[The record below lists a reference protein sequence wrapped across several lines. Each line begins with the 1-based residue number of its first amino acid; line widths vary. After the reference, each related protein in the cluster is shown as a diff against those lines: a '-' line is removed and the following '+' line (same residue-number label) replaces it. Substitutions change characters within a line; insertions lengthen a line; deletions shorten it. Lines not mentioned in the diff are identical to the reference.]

1 MRGIFGVL
9 SLMIALV
16 VVGILAKKQL
26 GASPIAPASLQR
38 PGQVDPALTP
48 PDTRPGASPQAQS
61 QQQQQQQVRQSLESA
76 MQQARPMPDDQ

>member
-16 VVGILAKKQL
+16 VVGILVKEQL

-38 PGQVDPALTP
+38 AGQVDAALTP
-48 PDTRPGASPQAQS
+48 PVTRPGASPQAQS
-61 QQQQQQQVRQSLESA
+61 RQQQQQLRQSLESA

>member
-9 SLMIALV
+9 SLMVALV

-26 GASPIAPASLQR
+26 GASPVAPAALLR

-48 PDTRPGASPQAQS
+48 SDARPGASPRAQS
-61 QQQQQQQVRQSLESA
+61 PQQQQQQVRQSLESA
-76 MQQARPMPDDQ
+76 MQQAIPMPDDQ

>member
-1 MRGIFGVL
+1 
-9 SLMIALV
+9 MIALV

-26 GASPIAPASLQR
+26 GASPIAPASLLR

-48 PDTRPGASPQAQS
+48 PDTRPGVSSQAQS
-61 QQQQQQQVRQSLESA
+61 REQQQQQLRQSLESA

>member
-26 GASPIAPASLQR
+26 GASPIAPASLLR
-38 PGQVDPALTP
+38 PGQVDPALMP
-48 PDTRPGASPQAQS
+48 PDTRPGASPQAKS
-61 QQQQQQQVRQSLESA
+61 PQQQQQVRQSLESA